1 MRTALPA
8 ITEDGA
14 TLKRRFEPAHAG
26 RKQLRLHRLYV
37 LASGHAQ
44 TRQDVA
50 RLLGGHR
57 YTVGHW
63 LALCA
68 AGGLEALLALDVP
81 AGKPLSLA
89 LDMLGAIEQALQQ
102 PAGFASHEAL
112 RQWVRHPA
120 REYPPGACV

>member
-89 LDMLGAIEQALQQ
+89 LDVLGAIEQALQQ
-102 PAGFASHEAL
+102 PAGFAS
-112 RQWVRHPA
+112 
-120 REYPPGACV
+120 